1 MQRGGNPRPSEGSG
15 GTRGGTHQNKGS
27 PGGLHLPIYVALKVL
42 RRRSWNRPSFFF
54 PLLFNF
60 LLQNILKINKSRNN
74 MTNSSVPVT

>member
-15 GTRGGTHQNKGS
+15 APEGALTNRKAHQVVFTF
-27 PGGLHLPIYVALKVL
+27 LYVALKAL
-42 RRRSWNRPSFFF
+42 RRRSWNRPTFFF